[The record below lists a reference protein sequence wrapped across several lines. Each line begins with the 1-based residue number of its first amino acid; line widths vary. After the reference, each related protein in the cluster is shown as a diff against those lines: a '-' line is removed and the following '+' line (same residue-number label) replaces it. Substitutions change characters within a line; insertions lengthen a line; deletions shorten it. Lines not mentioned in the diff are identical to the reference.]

1 MNINYCHNVDA
12 LTGLQQM
19 ETGSV
24 NCCVT
29 SPPYYGLRDYG
40 AVGQIGLEPTPDG
53 YIDKLV
59 SVFREFR
66 RVLRDD
72 GTLWINVGDSY
83 AGSFKGGAMY
93 PENARNYKQC
103 TNRGMVGQAA
113 VTRVGWGD
121 CKPKDLMGIPW
132 MLAFALRA
140 DGWYL
145 RDDIIWAKPNPMPE
159 SVTDRCTKAH
169 EYIFLLSKSR
179 HYYYD
184 TEAIKEPCV
193 GANMIFPAGSEG
205 SVRPNSRKRQK
216 GNNKTFRGG
225 SVYTKGQSFQNSAVV
240 HRESHGNIINE
251 AQTRNKRDVW
261 WVSSSTAY
269 HGAHFATFSPELITP
284 CILAGCPE
292 GGMVCDPFM
301 GCGTTLVT
309 ANQLNRN
316 CVGFDVNPLYCRLA
330 NQRQEDAMA
339 QLSLFRCI

>member
-1 MNINYCHNVDA
+1 MTMRINYCHNIDA
-12 LTGLQQM
+12 LSGLRQM

-29 SPPYYGLRDYG
+29 SPLYYGLRDYG
-40 AVGQIGLEPTPDG
+40 ADGQIGLETTLEEFVRR
-53 YIDKLV
+53 LV
-59 SVFREFR
+59 QVFHEFF

-72 GTLWINVGDSY
+72 GTLWINMGDSY
-83 AGSFKGGAMY
+83 AGSGKGAWANKKAQKEAY
-93 PENARNYKQC
+93 VPDTDSAIARVPKTFDGIKQ
-103 TNRGMVGQAA
+103 
-113 VTRVGWGD
+113 
-121 CKPKDLMGIPW
+121 KDLMGIPW
-132 MLAFALRA
+132 MLAFALRD

-159 SVTDRCTKAH
+159 SVTDCCTKAH

-179 HYYYD
+179 YYYYD
-184 TEAIKEPCV
+184 AEAIEEPCV
-193 GANMIFPAGSEG
+193 GTNMLFPAGSEG
-205 SVRPNSRKRQK
+205 SARLNSRKRQK

-225 SVYTKGQSFQNSAVV
+225 SVYTKEQSFQNSAVV

-269 HGAHFATFSPELITP
+269 HGAHFATFSPELIKP
-284 CILAGCPE
+284 CILAGCSE

-301 GCGTTLVT
+301 GSGTTLVT

-316 CVGFDVNPLYCRLA
+316 CIGFDVNAHYCKSS
-330 NQRQEDAMA
+330 NQRREEAMA